1 MENWANKFS
10 FGPLT
15 VAYSTYAQGWEVV
28 EKKGEIEL
36 AFRWFPSLKK
46 AEAFAYSRLKG
57 TI

>member
-1 MENWANKFS
+1 MEKWANRFS

-15 VAYSTYAQGWEVV
+15 VSYSTFAQGWEVV
-28 EKKGEIEL
+28 EKHGDREV

-46 AEAFAYSRLKG
+46 AEAFALSRLKG